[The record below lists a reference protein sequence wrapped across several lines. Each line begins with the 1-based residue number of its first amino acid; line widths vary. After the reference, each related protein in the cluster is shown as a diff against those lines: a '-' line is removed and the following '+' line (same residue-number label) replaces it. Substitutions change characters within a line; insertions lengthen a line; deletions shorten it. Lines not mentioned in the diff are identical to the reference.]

1 MEYTEL
7 KCSLPAGSEA
17 FTELIMAQLG
27 ESGYESFVET
37 DDGLLAYIPTSRF
50 DPAVLNEPMLWP
62 EGVEVEYSWSQI
74 PEQNWNAVWESNFN
88 PVTLAGRCCIRA
100 PFHEAAEG
108 VEFDIIIE
116 PKMSFGTAHHETTAL
131 MIEYLLD
138 TEVAGKKVL
147 DMGCGTGVLAILAE
161 MKGAGEV
168 TAIDND
174 EWAYNNTLENIAK
187 NNCQHISVYLGDA
200 ALLTEGKYDL
210 IIANINRNI
219 LLNDMAAYTSCL
231 QPGGTLLMSGFYLSD
246 LDAISAEAKTLGL
259 RYAEH
264 RERNNWVAARFTSD
278 FV

>member
-7 KCSLPAGSEA
+7 KCSLPAGNEA
-17 FTELIMAQLG
+17 FAELIMARLG
-27 ESGYESFVET
+27 ECGYESFVESE
-37 DDGLLAYIPTSRF
+37 DGLLAYIPTSRF

-88 PVTLAGRCCIRA
+88 PVTLAGRCYIRA
-100 PFHEAAEG
+100 PFHDAVDGIEY
-108 VEFDIIIE
+108 DIIIE

-138 TEVAGKKVL
+138 TEVIGKRVL

-161 MKGAGEV
+161 MKGAGDV
-168 TAIDND
+168 VAIDND
-174 EWAYNNTLENIAK
+174 EWAYNNTLENIDK
-187 NNCQHISVYLGDA
+187 NNCTHISVKLGDA
-200 ALLTEGKYDL
+200 ALLGDEKFGL

-219 LLNDMAAYTSCL
+219 LLNDMVAYTSCL

-246 LDAISAEAKTLGL
+246 LDAISAEAGRLGL
-259 RYAEH
+259 RYVGH
-264 RERNNWVAARFTSD
+264 RERNNWVAACFTSD
-278 FV
+278 LV